1 MKSRK
6 NNADVE
12 ENAEKLERETDK
24 TTPSRGPYAGP
35 SRTSI
40 LNHIRSNSYA
50 TASTRR
56 KKCWDFCRS
65 NYPPWPA
72 CLRLG
77 LKHSISRA
85 REEGMA
91 ARSDGQ
97 SGGSR
102 SYLRAIFAYFCN

>member
-40 LNHIRSNSYA
+40 SNHIRSNSYA

-65 NYPPWPA
+65 NYPPLA
-72 CLRLG
+72 SLSEAG
-77 LKHSISRA
+77 I
-85 REEGMA
+85 
-91 ARSDGQ
+91 RSFDKPGKGRRN
-97 SGGSR
+97 GGKE
-102 SYLRAIFAYFCN
+102 